1 MTEIKIP
8 QIELPQIDIPET
20 PFFIQYKLEGKI
32 PGCNY
37 YHRDL
42 ETTRNPSLLLSDHNG
57 TFITCPDGEI
67 PSYTPMRYDP
77 NEIIYV
83 DEKAPKF
90 QRPKSETTNQTNFK
104 PKEEEKIEYVPC
116 PSSKDQRIND
126 FRNSSRIER
135 VIGHKLSE
143 DGSECITLY
152 EAVPFKDQ
160 YIPEV
165 SSIVSTAVFGLVAA
179 SSPLLLNIIK
189 PAIKNLVKRLTKKK
203 DKVK

>member
-90 QRPKSETTNQTNFK
+90 QRPKSETTNKTNFK
-104 PKEEEKIEYVPC
+104 TKEEEKIEYVPW
-116 PSSKDQRIND
+116 PSNGVLVLCKISVVPND
-126 FRNSSRIER
+126 IIESWPPIVPVLIVPKNSIS
-135 VIGHKLSE
+135 L
-143 DGSECITLY
+143 
-152 EAVPFKDQ
+152 
-160 YIPEV
+160 
-165 SSIVSTAVFGLVAA
+165 
-179 SSPLLLNIIK
+179 
-189 PAIKNLVKRLTKKK
+189 
-203 DKVK
+203 